1 MIIII
6 IIEWPYTHKSMS
18 IYLFLSIYSCLVT
31 QSCPILC
38 NPMYCSEPG
47 LLSLT
52 ISKNL
57 PKFMFI
63 VMPSSHLIL
72 WHPLLLCPWVFP
84 ASGTFLMSCLFTSDD
99 QNTGASAWTSILPVN
114 IQGWSPSR
122 LVWSSC
128 CPRDFQESSPASQFE
143 GINSYTFYL
152 LYSQALT
159 ILRDHWEDHS
169 LYGLY
174 EPFLAE

>member
-99 QNTGASAWTSILPVN
+99 QNTGASASASVLPVN
-114 IQGWSPSR
+114 IQG
-122 LVWSSC
+122 
-128 CPRDFQESSPASQFE
+128 SSPFRLPGPIS
-143 GINSYTFYL
+143 L
-152 LYSQALT
+152 LSKGLSGVFSST
-159 ILRDHWEDHS
+159 TVGRHWFFGVLPS
-169 LYGLY
+169 LQSSSHHHRPLGR
-174 EPFLAE
+174 P